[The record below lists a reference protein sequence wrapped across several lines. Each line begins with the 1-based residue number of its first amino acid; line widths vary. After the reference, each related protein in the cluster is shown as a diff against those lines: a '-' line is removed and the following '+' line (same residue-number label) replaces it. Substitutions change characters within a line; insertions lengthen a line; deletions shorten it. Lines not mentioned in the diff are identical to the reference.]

1 MKVFVNPGHMPG
13 VDPGAVNEKL
23 GINEA
28 DTALKAG
35 KLVQQ
40 YLEAAG
46 CEVKLLQSHNLN
58 GESPEY
64 PNICYTANHWPA
76 DIFIS
81 LHCNSVADSAPN
93 GTEVLVHNK
102 WSRAGELAQCIQ
114 QRIVDTLHTT
124 NRKVKENPNLCVLEN
139 TVMPAVLVEMAF
151 ISNDNDAQLLMNNL
165 DDFARA
171 IACGIT
177 DFWQRG

>member
-1 MKVFVNPGHMPG
+1 MKVVVNPGHMPG

-64 PNICYTANHWPA
+64 PNICHTANHWPA

-102 WSRAGELAQCIQ
+102 WSRAGELAQCI
-114 QRIVDTLHTT
+114 
-124 NRKVKENPNLCVLEN
+124 
-139 TVMPAVLVEMAF
+139 
-151 ISNDNDAQLLMNNL
+151 
-165 DDFARA
+165 
-171 IACGIT
+171 
-177 DFWQRG
+177 

>member
-46 CEVKLLQSHNLN
+46 CDVKLLQSHNLN
-58 GESPEY
+58 GEEPDY
-64 PNICYTANHWPA
+64 PNVCYAANHWPA

-81 LHCNSVADSAPN
+81 LHCNSVANSAPN

-114 QRIVDTLHTT
+114 RRIIDTLHTT
-124 NRKVKENPNLCVLEN
+124 DRKVKENPNLCVLEN

-151 ISNDNDAQLLMNNL
+151 ISNDDDAQLLMNNL

>member
-1 MKVFVNPGHMPG
+1 MKVFINPGHMSG

-28 DTALKAG
+28 DIALKIG
-35 KLVQQ
+35 KMVEK
-40 YLEAAG
+40 YLQEAG
-46 CEVKLLQSHNLN
+46 CETMLLQSHNLN
-58 GESPEY
+58 GEAPAY
-64 PNICYTANHWPA
+64 PNVCYTANHWTA

-81 LHCNSVADSAPN
+81 LHCNSFADESAN

-102 WSRAGELAQCIQ
+102 WSRAGDLAACIQ
-114 QRIVDTLHTT
+114 QRIIARLKTT
-124 NRKVKENPNLCVLEN
+124 DRKVKENADLCVLEN
-139 TVMPAVLVEMAF
+139 TVMPAVLVEIAF
-151 ISNDNDAQLLMNNL
+151 ISNDDDVQLLMNNL